1 MYLDALVKIPEV
13 KGKITYRKK
22 GKTTYVEYEY
32 GREYDRVRRFTIE
45 LGDKVVKHRSNSL
58 GY

>member
-32 GREYDRVRRFTIE
+32 GREYDRVRRFT
-45 LGDKVVKHRSNSL
+45 LVNR
-58 GY
+58 